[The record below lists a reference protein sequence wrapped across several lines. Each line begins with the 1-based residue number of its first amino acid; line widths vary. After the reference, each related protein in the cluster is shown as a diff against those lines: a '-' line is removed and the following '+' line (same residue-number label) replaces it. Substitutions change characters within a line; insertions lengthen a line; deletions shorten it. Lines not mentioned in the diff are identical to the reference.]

1 MNALLYAMGG
11 ESEDIF
17 TSFIFV
23 DDADQNNYDR
33 VKEKFDHYFIAKNNV
48 IYERA
53 KFNQR
58 VQGQDEP
65 VENFITDLYR
75 LAEFCGS
82 LKDEMI
88 RDRLFVGLKN
98 DKLCE
103 KLQMNSGLTL
113 EQAVQQARQ
122 SENVRKQQGVIRS
135 HPGQVYKHGKL
146 HSFEIVET

>member
-17 TSFIFV
+17 TSFTF
-23 DDADQNNYDR
+23 DDGTDQNNYDR
-33 VKEKFDHYFIAKNNV
+33 VKEKFDHHFIAKKSV

-58 VQGQDEP
+58 VQGQDKP

-75 LAEFCGS
+75 LAEFCEYGS

-88 RDRLFVGLKN
+88 RDRLVVDLRN
-98 DKLCE
+98 DKLSE
-103 KLQMNSGLTL
+103 KLQMNSGLTQELFNKPDKVKML
-113 EQAVQQARQ
+113 E
-122 SENVRKQQGVIRS
+122 NKRS
-135 HPGQVYKHGKL
+135 NSIAHGSSKRGKL

>member
-1 MNALLYAMGG
+1 MGC

-17 TSFIFV
+17 TSFTF
-23 DDADQNNYDR
+23 DDGADQNNYDR
-33 VKEKFDHYFIAKNNV
+33 VKEKFDHHFIAKKNV
-48 IYERA
+48 IHERA

-75 LAEFCGS
+75 LAEFCEYTS

-88 RDRLFVGLKN
+88 RDRLVVGLRN
-98 DKLCE
+98 DKLSE

-113 EQAVQQARQ
+113 E
-122 SENVRKQQGVIRS
+122 
-135 HPGQVYKHGKL
+135 
-146 HSFEIVET
+146 